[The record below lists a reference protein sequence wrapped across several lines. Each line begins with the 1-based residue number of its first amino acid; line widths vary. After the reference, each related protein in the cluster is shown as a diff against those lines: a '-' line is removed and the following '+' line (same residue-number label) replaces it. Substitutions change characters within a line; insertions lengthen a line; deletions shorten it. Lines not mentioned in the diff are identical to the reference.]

1 MKFKEYRNMKVYEQS
16 GYRYKSTPTI
26 MLKGQ
31 WLRDLGFD
39 AGTQITVRC
48 EGGRLTITRADEVVA
63 DFREITAEPVMCV
76 AEAAGGYGKEAA
88 YV

>member
-31 WLRDLGFD
+31 GLRDLGFD
-39 AGTQITVRC
+39 EGTPITVRC
-48 EGGRLTITRADEVVA
+48 EDGRLTITRADEIVT

-76 AEAAGGYGKEAA
+76 AEVADGYGREAA